1 MLAPKT
7 TCRITASSRASTAAC
22 DELLNETLFT
32 SLAQARVTTA
42 LWRADYNTA
51 RPHSQIAWQTP
62 DEFARTFTPRRS
74 LALRNANGSAQE
86 PATSTAQQGKTTA
99 GNELKTGQNA
109 GATSEA
115 VYPMAYE
122 SFADVAADLPRFID
136 QVYNERRLHGARLS
150 EPAAVRGSTHPA
162 DWQNS
167 NLTTVHPQGRTPT
180 SGFIWPPLRHS
191 GAVERGIHRISSILT
206 GNPLPPTHHYNATY
220 LLHPGCKSST
230 KRESNNAHS
239 NFNRYRSWGQPTL
252 ICLLR
257 QRP

>member
-109 GATSEA
+109 GATSVPFFKNPTSLVNSSSRS
-115 VYPMAYE
+115 VY
-122 SFADVAADLPRFID
+122 
-136 QVYNERRLHGARLS
+136 
-150 EPAAVRGSTHPA
+150 
-162 DWQNS
+162 
-167 NLTTVHPQGRTPT
+167 PQGRTPNPAH
-180 SGFIWPPLRHS
+180 FW
-191 GAVERGIHRISSILT
+191 VET
-206 GNPLPPTHHYNATY
+206 
-220 LLHPGCKSST
+220 
-230 KRESNNAHS
+230 
-239 NFNRYRSWGQPTL
+239 NRL
-252 ICLLR
+252 E
-257 QRP
+257 